1 MSYQYL
7 TRRKRNNSR
16 KLRASAQLAR
26 SLLSSGKS
34 ETFQCPHTPP
44 PLTHFLRSLSAP
56 LSLRRHSIASAAL
69 PSKKKCATLRAL
81 AACCAHNT
89 TKQPNDLPMCDF
101 HAAECRRQP
110 AICRAEPHIP
120 ATTPNAMPSAAC
132 FVGNT
137 QLDRRRSKQPGAVF
151 SRLPGELIRGL
162 PQWDCPSK
170 ITSEQPRNLAARHL
184 ARPYASLRPCWRR
197 TRGAS

>member
-1 MSYQYL
+1 MRAVYFLLVNLKPSNAPIHPPL
-7 TRRKRNNSR
+7 SR
-16 KLRASAQLAR
+16 ISFGSFRHR
-26 SLLSSGKS
+26 SHCDG
-34 ETFQCPHTPP
+34 TPP
-44 PLTHFLRSLSAP
+44 LLRLFP
-56 LSLRRHSIASAAL
+56 
-69 PSKKKCATLRAL
+69 PKKQCATPRAL

-89 TKQPNDLPMCDF
+89 TKQPNDLPMRDF

-162 PQWDCPSK
+162 PQWDYPSK

-184 ARPYASLRPCWRR
+184 ARPYVSLRPCWRR